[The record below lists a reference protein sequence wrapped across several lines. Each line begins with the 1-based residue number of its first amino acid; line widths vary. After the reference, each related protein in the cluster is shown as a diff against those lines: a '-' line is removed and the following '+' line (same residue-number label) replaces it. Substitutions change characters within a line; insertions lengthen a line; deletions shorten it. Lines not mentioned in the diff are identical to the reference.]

1 MTTTTTLRSAASAM
15 GRAVSAAEIAALAEA
30 LERATAGCAEG
41 EPTTLGGLP
50 ALLFQP
56 PAPAANA
63 AILFLHGGFFRFGS
77 PHLYAPI
84 LARLAQA
91 AKAPVYAP
99 ALRRAPATPFPG
111 ALEDACAAYRAL
123 ADLLPSRSIF
133 LAGDE
138 SGGNLALAAAVRAQA
153 EGLRRPA
160 ALCLLSP
167 WLDLAQ
173 HGFSYAECAESDA
186 HVCKEALDGYAR
198 AYLNGVDPA
207 DPRASPLHA
216 ALAGLPPILV
226 QLSAEEILLA
236 DGETL
241 IQRARAAGVDATLEL
256 WSRVPHAWFW
266 AAGELPEADEAITE
280 LGAWMGRRMGSA

>member
-1 MTTTTTLRSAASAM
+1 MTNPAFRAAVALM
-15 GRAVSAAEIAALAEA
+15 GRVVAAEEIADLACT
-30 LERATAGCAEG
+30 LEQAAAVCTQG
-41 EPTTLGGLP
+41 EPATLGGLP
-50 ALLFQP
+50 TLAFHP
-56 PAPAANA
+56 PGRAANA

-77 PHLYAPI
+77 PQLYAPV
-84 LARLAQA
+84 LARLALA

-99 ALRRAPATPFPG
+99 ALRRAPATAFPG

-123 ADLLPSRSIF
+123 SALRPDHRIF

-138 SGGNLALAAAVRAQA
+138 SGGNLALAAAVAALA
-153 EGLRRPA
+153 EGLPRPA

-173 HGFSYAECAESDA
+173 QGFSYVECAGSDA
-186 HVCKEALDGYAR
+186 HVCKEALDGHAR
-198 AYLNGVDPA
+198 AYLGGADPA

-226 QLSAEEILLA
+226 QVSAEEILLA
-236 DGETL
+236 DGEAL

-256 WSRVPHAWFW
+256 WSRVPHARFW
-266 AAGELPEADEAITE
+266 QMGELPEADEAIQE
-280 LGAWMGRRMGSA
+280 LGAWMSRRM